1 MNKELCMKCIYCV
14 YVVCAQAIAKGVGS
28 GVDDSVSL
36 DVHAI
41 NELKDK
47 GFPATDDSA
56 KYCYTAD
63 SSGNYSEI
71 FCRYLLCRV
80 CVCLFV
86 CVCVCMCLY
95 VRLYICIH
103 SCICM

>member
-1 MNKELCMKCIYCV
+1 MNKELCIKCIYCAC
-14 YVVCAQAIAKGVGS
+14 VVCAQAIAKGVGS

-80 CVCLFV
+80 CVCV
-86 CVCVCMCLY
+86 CVCVF
-95 VRLYICIH
+95 VRLYMCMH

>member
-1 MNKELCMKCIYCV
+1 MKCTYCV
-14 YVVCAQAIAKGVGS
+14 YVVCTQAIAKGVGS

-86 CVCVCMCLY
+86 CVCVCVCLCVCVCAFVY
-95 VRLYICIH
+95 VYA
-103 SCICM
+103 